1 MTDNVNMHAFNYE
14 KLKTALVNHLQ
25 DDEQDDE
32 QGADLIERKLTRYG
46 NKLGDFYVIL
56 EDNNAEN
63 LNSLL
68 SLADDLEN
76 EFDKEDVLAI
86 IYGFLGNEN
95 TGHQDLISHEEFSP
109 NFFD

>member
-1 MTDNVNMHAFNYE
+1 MTVNVNMHAFEYE
-14 KLKTALVNHLQ
+14 KLKTALVNRLQ
-25 DDEQDDE
+25 NDE
-32 QGADLIERKLTRYG
+32 QGADLIERKLARYG

-56 EDNNAEN
+56 EDESAEE
-63 LNSLL
+63 LNSLF

-76 EFDKEDVLAI
+76 EFGKDDVLAT

-109 NFFD
+109 NFFG